1 MPLPAPPPAP
11 PDLRPSVLQLPRG
24 PWWTVLDCLCAHFA
38 AISREEW
45 IGRFERARVLD
56 ADRGPLDVQSRY
68 RPGMT
73 VLYYREVAGEVP
85 IPGVEW
91 IVHVDEDLVVVD
103 KPHFLPVVPAGRFV
117 RETLLHRLTRSLGRD
132 DLVPLHRL
140 DRGTAGL
147 VMFSANPTS
156 RAAYHRLFSE
166 RRIAKRY
173 EALAPAL
180 PEQAFPLTRRSRIG
194 AGEPFFRMRELDGPA
209 NSETRIEVIEREP
222 SFWRYG
228 LDPTTGR
235 KHQLRVHMAALG
247 AAILNDGFYP
257 TLADSSDDDFTRP
270 LKLLARS
277 LRFVDP
283 LSGRERHFESRRT
296 L

>member
-1 MPLPAPPPAP
+1 MTLPAPPTAP
-11 PDLRPSVLQLPRG
+11 PDTRPSVLQLPRG
-24 PWWTVLDCLCAHFA
+24 PWHTVLDCLCAHFR
-38 AISREEW
+38 AIPREEW

-56 ADRGPLDVQSRY
+56 ADRGPLDVESRY

-73 VLYYREVAGEVP
+73 VLYYREVAAEVP
-85 IPGVEW
+85 IPGVER
-91 IVHVDEDLVVVD
+91 IVHVDEHLVVVD

-117 RETLLHRLTRSLGRD
+117 RETLLHRLSRSLERD

-147 VMFSANPTS
+147 VMFSADRAS
-156 RAAYHRLFSE
+156 RAAYHGLFSE
-166 RRIAKRY
+166 RRITKRY

-180 PEQAFPLTRRSRIG
+180 PDLAFPLTRRSRIG
-194 AGEPFFRMRELDGPA
+194 TGDPFFRMRELDGPA
-209 NSETRIEVIEREP
+209 NSETRIEVIDRRAP
-222 SFWRYG
+222 SWRYG
-228 LDPTTGR
+228 LDPSTGR

-247 AAILNDGFYP
+247 AAIVNDDLYP
-257 TLADSSDDDFTRP
+257 SLADSPDDDFTRP

-283 LSGRERHFESRRT
+283 LSGRERHFESQRT